1 MVTELSIVIPALNE
15 ADYLPRLLDSIAK
28 QTYQGKL
35 EVIVVDGDSE
45 DNTAGIARSY
55 AGRVPGLQVIAA
67 RRDIGRQRNQGAERA
82 QYHYLLFLD
91 ADVLLPP
98 HFLEQLAAKTKI
110 TKPFVAAAMH
120 TAENVTFF
128 DRIFLAVGYTLCF
141 IAWVSRVPMINGDFI
156 FTTRENHRK
165 IGGFAEGA
173 LMGEDADYGLRSIRA
188 GAVYRFY
195 FRPVILGSPRRAR
208 EIGRARLML
217 LWARAFVYVRK
228 HGPIYKDSAFGSV
241 EYPFGQYGRVKKK

>member
-35 EVIVVDGDSE
+35 EVIVVDGHSE
-45 DNTAGIARSY
+45 DNTAGLARSY
-55 AGRVPGLQVIAA
+55 AGRVPGLQVVEAK
-67 RRDIGRQRNQGAERA
+67 RDIGHQRNQGAKRA
-82 QYHYLLFLD
+82 QYRYLLFLD

-98 HFLEQLAAKTKI
+98 RFLEQLAAKTTI

-120 TAENVTFF
+120 SADNVTLF
-128 DRIFLAVGYTLCF
+128 DRVFLAVGYTLCF

-188 GAVYRFY
+188 GAAYHFY
-195 FRPVILGSPRRAR
+195 LRPVVIGSPRRAR
-208 EIGRARLML
+208 DMGRARLML
-217 LWARAFVYVRK
+217 LWARGFMYVRK
-228 HGPIYKDSAFGSV
+228 HGPIYKDGRLGNID
-241 EYPFGQYGRVKKK
+241 YPFGHYGRAKKK